1 MDRWERA
8 VKGLESEIQ
17 KKLDENDAVLK
28 TAKDDGDRDLTE
40 SEREQ
45 ITENVRLIRGP
56 LKSQLEDARAD
67 LKSIQESREIGREL
81 GPMFP
86 TKGVE
91 IHDPN
96 SLRVRW

>member
-56 LKSQLEDARAD
+56 Q
-67 LKSIQESREIGREL
+67 
-81 GPMFP
+81 
-86 TKGVE
+86 V
-91 IHDPN
+91 DPGEP
-96 SLRVRW
+96 